1 MYVYQTAHEI
11 SQTICQAIHKGVP
24 STLLDINIDGDW
36 DTYRFGG
43 GPAITYGNLRGAGEI
58 VRLCEALSL
67 DYYYVDHGY
76 MNRGHFNGHYR
87 ITKNALQSTQ
97 VLECPPDRF
106 EQLNIKVQEWKRGDK
121 ILVIPLSIPLAT
133 FLGIDAQVWLDY
145 TIGRI
150 KRTTD
155 REIVVKGKD
164 GSPLLPYL
172 DNCHALVTHSSNAAV
187 DGVIA
192 GVPAFSTYVS
202 GVSPVALSDL
212 SKIED
217 PIYPDRRQWLYSLAY
232 QQFTL
237 EEFSNGTAWSIVKE
251 MPNG

>member
-1 MYVYQTAHEI
+1 MVFPSHDLKWCFPV
-11 SQTICQAIHKGVP
+11 TI
-24 STLLDINIDGDW
+24 
-36 DTYRFGG
+36 
-43 GPAITYGNLRGAGEI
+43 
-58 VRLCEALSL
+58 
-67 DYYYVDHGY
+67 
-76 MNRGHFNGHYR
+76 
-87 ITKNALQSTQ
+87 
-97 VLECPPDRF
+97 DRF
-106 EQLNIKVQEWKRGDK
+106 EQLNIKVQEWKKGDK

-133 FLGIDAQVWLDY
+133 YLGIDAQVWLDY
-145 TIGRI
+145 TIGRL

-164 GSPLLPYL
+164 GSSLIPYL
-172 DNCHALVTHSSNAAV
+172 DNCHAIVTHSSNAAV

-192 GVPAFSTYVS
+192 GVPAFSTFDS

-237 EEFSNGTAWSIVKE
+237 EEFSNGTAWSIVS
-251 MPNG
+251 NI